1 MSAVSQGTP
10 LDFVWLD
17 VFTQTRFSGNP
28 LAVVFLEATE
38 LSDARLQQIAR
49 EFNLSET
56 TFVSAPVDSRHSA
69 RVRIFTPYRELP
81 FAGHP
86 TLGTA
91 HAVAE
96 RYGLGDRVVLEEG
109 VGPVSVRRLADGAWE
124 LETAQAPTFSPLPLS
139 LSELAPLLGLQ
150 PEDLGGSALP
160 PAEIVSCGVPY
171 ALIPVRTLAAI
182 QRARFVWPLE
192 HPLLQAHPALCEPYL
207 VCAETETLADYHV
220 RLFAPAA
227 GIAED
232 PATGSAAVVLAAS
245 LARQQPTGQ
254 WRLEQGLEMGRPSQ
268 LHIRSQAGRLFVA
281 GHVQSVARGQ
291 VIASDN

>member
-28 LAVVFLEATE
+28 LAVVFLEEAQ

-56 TFVSAPVDSRHSA
+56 TFVSAPVDPAHSA
-69 RVRIFTPYRELP
+69 RVRIFTPRRELP

-91 HAVAE
+91 YAVAE

-109 VGPVSVRRLADGAWE
+109 VGPVTVQRLTDGSWE
-124 LETAQAPTFSPLPLS
+124 LETAQTPVFEPLPVS
-139 LSELAPLLGLQ
+139 PVELADLLGLQ
-150 PEDLGGSALP
+150 PEALGSETLP

-182 QRARFVWPLE
+182 QQARFTWPLD
-192 HPLLQAHPALCEPYL
+192 HPLLQTYPALCEPYL

-232 PATGSAAVVLAAS
+232 PATGSAAAVLAAS
-245 LARQQPTGQ
+245 LARQHTTGQ
-254 WRLEQGLEMGRPSQ
+254 WWLEQGLEMGRPSQ
-268 LHIRSQAGRLFVA
+268 LRIRCQSGRLFVA
-281 GHVQSVARGQ
+281 GHVQPVIRGQ
-291 VIASDN
+291 L